1 MFNDWKWRI
10 RIYGTNTYS
19 DLGTFNVNNGEVPV
33 VNLPSD
39 INTELLHIRGMFPKS
54 DGFGYNVRSGK
65 IVVNKSNEVF
75 TSYEPITRVYEP
87 SEYATID
94 NIIDILKC
102 KYVLIYNIDYDRPFC
117 TPAYAQLVGVESV
130 DTDLI
135 KDCGKFVKFKT
146 RRYNG

>member
-1 MFNDWKWRI
+1 MFNDWKWQI
-10 RIYGTNTYS
+10 RIYGTNNYS
-19 DLGTFNVNNGEVPV
+19 DLGTFNVNTGEVPV
-33 VNLPSD
+33 INLGE
-39 INTELLHIRGMFPKS
+39 NVFTELLHIRGMFPKS

-75 TSYEPITRVYEP
+75 TSYEPITRVYAP
-87 SEYATID
+87 SEYSTID
-94 NIIDILKC
+94 NIIKILKC
-102 KYVLIYNIDYDRPFC
+102 KYVMISNIDYDRAFC
-117 TPAYAQLVGVESV
+117 TPAYALLVGIESV